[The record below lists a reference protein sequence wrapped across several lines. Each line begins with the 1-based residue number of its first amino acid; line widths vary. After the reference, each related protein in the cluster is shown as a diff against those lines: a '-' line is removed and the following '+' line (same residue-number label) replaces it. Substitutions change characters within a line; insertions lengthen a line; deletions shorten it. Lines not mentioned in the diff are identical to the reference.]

1 MFLVITFYINIIN
14 MVLHPEVWGPKY
26 WFVLITISLNY
37 PLYPNEVVKK
47 KYYDL
52 IQNIPLLI
60 PVKDISNSF
69 TKLLDDFPV
78 TPYLDSRESFIK
90 WVHFIHNKMNILN
103 NKPELTLDEALEKYY
118 ENYKNQDEKL
128 EAKRIT
134 REKIAYTLLLIS
146 LISITVYTYK
156 K

>member
-1 MFLVITFYINIIN
+1 
-14 MVLHPEVWGPKY
+14 MVLDPEIWGPKY
-26 WFVLITISLNY
+26 WFVLMTISLNY
-37 PLYPNEVVKK
+37 PLYPNEISKK

-69 TKLLDDFPV
+69 SKLLDDFPV

-90 WVHFIHNKMNILN
+90 WVHFIHNKMNILSD
-103 NKPELTLDEALEKYY
+103 KPEVTLEEALEEYY
-118 ENYKNQDEKL
+118 ENYKSL
-128 EAKRIT
+128 EVKESKMRLS
-134 REKIAYTLLLIS
+134 REKIAYILILILLVVLTAI
-146 LISITVYTYK
+146 VYK

>member
-1 MFLVITFYINIIN
+1 M
-14 MVLHPEVWGPKY
+14 
-26 WFVLITISLNY
+26 TISLNY
-37 PLYPNEVVKK
+37 PLYPNEISKK

-69 TKLLDDFPV
+69 SKLLDDFPV

-90 WVHFIHNKMNILN
+90 WVHFIHNKMNILSD
-103 NKPELTLDEALEKYY
+103 KPEVTLEEALEEYY
-118 ENYKNQDEKL
+118 ENYKSL
-128 EAKRIT
+128 EVKETKMRLS
-134 REKIAYTLLLIS
+134 REKIAYILILILLVVLTAI
-146 LISITVYTYK
+146 VYK

>member
-1 MFLVITFYINIIN
+1 
-14 MVLHPEVWGPKY
+14 MVLDPEIWGPKY
-26 WFVLITISLNY
+26 WFVLMTISLNY
-37 PLYPNEVVKK
+37 PLHPNEISKK

-90 WVHFIHNKMNILN
+90 WVHFIHNKMNILS
-103 NKPELTLDEALEKYY
+103 NKPELTLEEALEKYY
-118 ENYKNQDEKL
+118 ENYKSIKVKEKRM
-128 EAKRIT
+128 KIT
-134 REKIAYTLLLIS
+134 REKIVFIFILIILL
-146 LISITVYTYK
+146 SITVYLYK

>member
-1 MFLVITFYINIIN
+1 
-14 MVLHPEVWGPKY
+14 MVLDPEIWGPKY
-26 WFVLITISLNY
+26 WFVLMTISLNY
-37 PLYPNEVVKK
+37 PLHPNEISKK

-90 WVHFIHNKMNILN
+90 WVHFIHNKMNILS
-103 NKPELTLDEALEKYY
+103 NKPELTFEEALEKYY
-118 ENYKNQDEKL
+118 ENYKSIKVKEKRM
-128 EAKRIT
+128 KIT
-134 REKIAYTLLLIS
+134 REKIVFIFILIILL
-146 LISITVYTYK
+146 SITVYLYK

>member
-1 MFLVITFYINIIN
+1 
-14 MVLHPEVWGPKY
+14 MVLDPEIWGPKY
-26 WFVLITISLNY
+26 WFVLMTISLNY
-37 PLYPNEVVKK
+37 PLYPNEISKK

-69 TKLLDDFPV
+69 SKLLDDFPV

-90 WVHFIHNKMNILN
+90 WVHFIHNKMNILSD
-103 NKPELTLDEALEKYY
+103 KPEVTLEEALEEYY
-118 ENYKNQDEKL
+118 ENYKSL
-128 EAKRIT
+128 EVKETKMRLS
-134 REKIAYTLLLIS
+134 REKIAYILILILLVVLTAI
-146 LISITVYTYK
+146 VYK